1 MKNSKAI
8 YGAAFLMATSA
19 IGPGFLTST
28 VLFTN
33 KLMASFG
40 FVILISIII
49 DVIVQSNIWQIIAI
63 QKQPAQTIANNYL
76 NGSGHVISLLI
87 IGGGFVF
94 NMGNIAGCGLGLQA
108 IFGMQPLQAYLLSAG
123 LAVLIFLFKKAGLAM
138 DFFSK
143 ILGAMMILL
152 MAVIAIKTNPPIYQ
166 ALKESVMPSKFD
178 VLAILTI
185 VGGTVGGYISFSGA
199 HRLLQQGISGVESLP
214 LVKRSANTAIGIAST
229 MRVLLF
235 VAALGA
241 ISNGA
246 IIDQN
251 NPAASVFQFSNGAL
265 GLKLFGL
272 VIWAA
277 SITSVVGASYTSVSF
292 ATSWHPF
299 INKNQNA
306 IVVAFIVLS
315 AIVFALFGKPVK
327 VLLFAG
333 AINGLVLAIAL
344 FILLVAMYSKVKI
357 KSYSRVWFF
366 LGIVCASIL
375 FVAGVYSFLI
385 SYVF

>member
-1 MKNSKAI
+1 MKNNKAI

-40 FVILISIII
+40 LVILVSIII

-63 QKQPAQTIANNYL
+63 KKLPAQTIANNYFK
-76 NGSGHVISLLI
+76 GSGNLISFLI

-108 IFGMQPLQAYLLSAG
+108 LFGMHPLPASLLSAL
-123 LAVLIFLFKKAGLAM
+123 LAIFIFMYKKAGVAM
-138 DFFSK
+138 DVFSK
-143 ILGAMMILL
+143 ILGALMILL
-152 MAVIAIKTNPPIYQ
+152 MAFVAVKTNPPIYL
-166 ALKESVMPSKFD
+166 ALKESFIPTQFD
-178 VLAILTI
+178 ALAILTI

-199 HRLLQQGISGVESLP
+199 HRLLQQGITGEENLKQVQ
-214 LVKRSANTAIGIAST
+214 KSANTAIGIASI

-235 VAALGA
+235 LAALGA
-241 ISNGA
+241 ITNGA

-251 NPAASVFQFSNGAL
+251 NPAASVFQFSNGNI
-265 GLKLFGL
+265 GLQLFGL

-277 SITSVVGASYTSVSF
+277 SITSVVGASFTSISF

-327 VLLFAG
+327 ILLFAG
-333 AINGLVLAIAL
+333 AINGLVLAVAL
-344 FILLVAMYSKVKI
+344 FILLMATYVNVVLKK
-357 KSYSRVWFF
+357 YSRIWFT
-366 LGIVCASIL
+366 LGIVCACIL
-375 FVAGVYSFLI
+375 FIAGLYTFLK